1 MKSSPDELVQVKKG
15 SSTPSEVV
23 IRDMDQFDMHL
34 WLEMYDPPADDALEI
49 LGSVCGS
56 RSEPCQ
62 VAPGSEVLVLV
73 LVLVSRCCVR
83 GT

>member
-1 MKSSPDELVQVKKG
+1 MAASVAPLQAGEFMKSSPDELVQVKKG

-49 LGSVCGS
+49 LGSVCGPL
-56 RSEPCQ
+56 R
-62 VAPGSEVLVLV
+62 ALPG
-73 LVLVSRCCVR
+73 
-83 GT
+83 GTRF